1 MKRLS
6 KKTTAILM
14 STMMILTCVAYP
26 THAFAANTYNTLGES
41 QDFASFERTDGNQTT
56 TYYDIYGGQTE
67 GRPVVDDLTVLMEDT
82 LYNSKVI
89 GTDYTPA
96 QYWAAFAN
104 GVYASNKES
113 YYSFNNRPYKDRFMN
128 DVNGGRGYGN
138 LYEALSSL
146 TGKTQAT
153 GKNAKTCDIRTISTG
168 KRTAKNL
175 NQVQED
181 AFSLLVEVKPG
192 KIKASDFR
200 KHSSLKA
207 MEEDKD
213 SDGTVMYNLMATRDR
228 DGGTYRYIYNCF
240 GIAYSDFSMTPV
252 SAEYDE
258 TKQNST
264 GATPALRGYGSLDA
278 ALAVVRNNGD
288 TIAGFTV
295 SESSDSKVASFKNE
309 STQTATQQIA
319 TETSRTEKLSS
330 TVSENKQV
338 SISATS
344 SAKLSLGASTDF
356 YHYEAGFSF
365 TESSLWGNG
374 VSRTNETSSSEVYK
388 TTDTVQLPG
397 HTGVTQSIM
406 TTSYVYSMVY
416 DCPVAISYTVT
427 IFSYD
432 GCYYDDNAATTYF
445 TSKGYSQSAFMT
457 QFKNANEN
465 LRNRMNN
472 DPGYDEANGLTRGI
486 KVKHGYSRSSYDWDN
501 PWIKHLDYSK
511 ISEAMKEIGITPG
524 YKDTTKALTEKVA
537 MSITGGT
544 LKREG
549 EGKLGIIGSVLPL
562 YTLQRVKLSNAND
575 SSQSVAPEG
584 QLNLSTLKMSGVD
597 AKGGA
602 FYGFNE
608 DRGSWILTDKDGN
621 KLDTSDVIK
630 LEENPNDNFIVT
642 GLEEGTAY
650 VKYVVDA
657 EAYQLHSDSGDVIYV
672 KPSDVTKT
680 PLITINVKVGADQE
694 DASDETSTEEQIE
707 SSGETSTEE
716 QTEENVDI
724 PEISDTEKE
733 EFLEALKCEPGEC
746 SVANATL
753 LLKNSIGADMD
764 LTERMYVSALLQAAG
779 DEIDGN
785 SIQTKYEADALVWAV
800 KEGLFAGMD
809 RGYIGSHSG
818 ITELEF
824 AEITYR
830 AAKKYGFD
838 VNYEDVSGEYAGFED
853 LDDFEKASMNW
864 AISKGILT
872 EDEAASKVIR
882 TDRIISDKEAVE
894 FFDNNPYSI

>member
-14 STMMILTCVAYP
+14 SAMMILTCAAYP
-26 THAFAANTYNTLGES
+26 THAFAANNYNTLGKSE
-41 QDFASFERTDGNQTT
+41 DFKSFVRTDNNQRT

-67 GRPVVDDLTVLMEDT
+67 GRKDVDDLNVLMEDT
-82 LYNSKVI
+82 LYKSKVI
-89 GTDYTPA
+89 GTNYTPA

-104 GVYASNKES
+104 GVYAANPES

-128 DVNGGRGYGN
+128 DVNGDRGYGN

-192 KIKASDFR
+192 RIKTSDFR
-200 KHSSLKA
+200 KHASLKA
-207 MEEDKD
+207 MEEDKNANQ
-213 SDGTVMYNLMATRDR
+213 TVMYNLMATRDR
-228 DGGTYRYIYNCF
+228 QGSTFRYIYNCF
-240 GIAYSDFSMTPV
+240 GIAYSDFSITPV
-252 SAEYDE
+252 SAEYNE
-258 TKQNST
+258 AEKNST
-264 GATPALRGYGSLDA
+264 GATPALRDEDTLDEALDKVKSGETIYGFSVKENA
-278 ALAVVRNNGD
+278 
-288 TIAGFTV
+288 
-295 SESSDSKVASFKNE
+295 SSHVASFKNE
-309 STQTATQQIA
+309 STQPATQQIS
-319 TETSRTEKLSS
+319 TQTSISEKLSS

-338 SISATS
+338 SFSQS
-344 SAKLSLGASTDF
+344 ENAKISLGSNQAFFHFET
-356 YHYEAGFSF
+356 GITF
-365 TESSLWGNG
+365 TESELWGKG
-374 VSRTNETSSSEVYK
+374 TSRTNETTK
-388 TTDTVQLPG
+388 TETNTVTDTIQLPE
-397 HTGVTQSIM
+397 HTGVTHSIM
-406 TTSYVYSMVY
+406 TTNYVYSMVY

-432 GCYYDDNAATTYF
+432 GCYYDDAGKVASF
-445 TSKGYSQSAFMT
+445 VTSGYSQSAFMT

-465 LRNRMNN
+465 LRNRMHN
-472 DPGYDEANGLTRGI
+472 DPGYDESHGITRGI
-486 KVKHGYSRSSYDWDN
+486 KVKHGDSSQSFNWDN
-501 PWIKHLDYSK
+501 PWIKHLDYSE
-511 ISEAMKEIGITPG
+511 ISDAMKEIGIKPG
-524 YKDTTKALTEKVA
+524 YIETTTELTEKVA

-584 QLNLSTLKMSGVD
+584 KLNLSTLKMSGVD

-630 LEENPNDNFIVT
+630 LEENLNDNFIVT

-800 KEGLFAGMD
+800 KEGLFADMD

-830 AAKKYGFD
+830 VAKKYGFD

>member
-14 STMMILTCVAYP
+14 STMMILTCAAYP
-26 THAFAANTYNTLGES
+26 THAFAANKYNTLGKSE
-41 QDFASFERTDGNQTT
+41 DFKSFERTDNNQTT

-67 GRPVVDDLTVLMEDT
+67 GRKDVDDLNVLMEDT

-89 GTDYTPA
+89 GTNYTPA

-104 GVYASNKES
+104 GVYASNQES

-128 DVNGGRGYGN
+128 DVNGDRGYGN

-153 GKNAKTCDIRTISTG
+153 GKDAKKCDIRTISTG

-192 KIKASDFR
+192 RIKTSDFR
-200 KHSSLKA
+200 KHASLKA
-207 MEEDKD
+207 MEEDKN

-228 DGGTYRYIYNCF
+228 HGSTSRYIYNCF
-240 GIAYSDFSMTPV
+240 GIAYSDFSITPV
-252 SAEYDE
+252 SAEYNE
-258 TKQNST
+258 AEKKST
-264 GATPALRGYGSLDA
+264 GATPALRDEDTLDEALDKVKSGETIYGFSVKENA
-278 ALAVVRNNGD
+278 
-288 TIAGFTV
+288 
-295 SESSDSKVASFKNE
+295 SSHVASFKNE
-309 STQTATQQIA
+309 STQPATQQIS
-319 TETSRTEKLSS
+319 TQTSISEKLSS

-338 SISATS
+338 SFSQS
-344 SAKLSLGASTDF
+344 ENAKISLGSNQAFFHFET
-356 YHYEAGFSF
+356 GITF
-365 TESSLWGNG
+365 TESELWGKG
-374 VSRTNETSSSEVYK
+374 TSRTNETTK
-388 TTDTVQLPG
+388 TESNTVTDTIQLPE
-397 HTGVTQSIM
+397 HTGVTHSIM
-406 TTSYVYSMVY
+406 TTNYVYSMVY

-427 IFSYD
+427 IFSYN
-432 GCYYDDNAATTYF
+432 GCYYDDAIGTASFVTA
-445 TSKGYSQSAFMT
+445 GYSQSAFMT
-457 QFKNANEN
+457 QFVNANEN

-472 DPGYDEANGLTRGI
+472 DPGYDESHGITRGI
-486 KVKHGYSRSSYDWDN
+486 KVKHGDSSQSYNWDN
-501 PWIKHLDYSK
+501 PWIKHLDYSA
-511 ISEAMKEIGITPG
+511 ISDAMKEIGITPG
-524 YKDTTKALTEKVA
+524 YIETTIALTEKAA

-584 QLNLSTLKMSGVD
+584 KLNLSTLKMSGVD
-597 AKGGA
+597 VKGGA

-630 LEENPNDNFIVT
+630 LEEDPNDNFVVT
-642 GLEEGTAY
+642 GLKEGTAY

-657 EAYQLHSDSGDVIYV
+657 EAYQLHSDSGDVVYV

-680 PLITINVKVGADQE
+680 PLITINVKVGADLE
-694 DASDETSTEEQIE
+694 DESDETSTEEQTE
-707 SSGETSTEE
+707 EPDETSTEE

-724 PEISDTEKE
+724 PEISDTVKD

-872 EDEAASKVIR
+872 EDETTSKAIR